1 MFRLR
6 IAIYSRKS
14 VYTGKGDSIENQ
26 VQMSKQYIFSRL
38 ENVTEKDIRIYE
50 DEGYSAKSTD
60 RPEFQRMLKDLR
72 EDQLDCIVC
81 YRLDR
86 ISRNVGDFAQLIEEI
101 NKRGVTFLCIKEEF
115 DTSKPMGKAMMY
127 IASVFA
133 QLERET
139 IAERVRDNMYMLA
152 RTGRWLGGSPPT
164 GYQSVRRSEQL
175 EDGRERFYYALEENP
190 QELLLIQS
198 LYQNL
203 LQLKS
208 LSSTYHLYM
217 ANYKGRQ
224 DSLLTLQGVKRI
236 LSNPV
241 YCIAD
246 RFVRDYFIE
255 QGSEICFAQN
265 ETSSFYG
272 LMVYN
277 KRGFSFK
284 REWIVS
290 VGKHRGI
297 VTGKDWI
304 KAQELLEHGK
314 REKRRRERNDF
325 ALLSNLL
332 CCAKCHDSLYAKR
345 RSGEKEC
352 FDYICSNK
360 LRNGKTGC
368 NCRNLNGPRSDRKL
382 LDLLL
387 ETDNLK
393 QSFICACDALLLE
406 IRQGSC
412 LSICDDGDELDDC
425 KNQLKKLTQSI
436 LCLKHESDLYDS
448 IQRDIVKIEEK
459 IGVIDQGEHLLRQQE
474 YCDEF
479 NLKEIVQSFSVER
492 QRELVHLMIDSVI
505 WNEKELFVVL
515 K

>member
-38 ENVTEKDIRIYE
+38 ENVTEEDIAVYE
-50 DEGYSAKSTD
+50 DEGYSAKSAD

-164 GYQSVRRSEQL
+164 GYQPVRKSEQL
-175 EDGRERFYYALEENP
+175 GDGRERFHYALKEDP
-190 QELLLIQS
+190 QKLLLV
-198 LYQNL
+198 QNL
-203 LQLKS
+203 YKDLMQLKS
-208 LSSTYHLYM
+208 LSAAYRLYI
-217 ANYKGRQ
+217 ANHKDIQ
-224 DSLLTLQGVKRI
+224 DSYLTLQGVKRI

-246 RFVRDYFIE
+246 RFARDYFIE
-255 QGSEICFAQN
+255 QGSEVCFSQN

-290 VGKHRGI
+290 VGRHRGI

-304 KAQELLEHGK
+304 KAQTLLEHEK
-314 REKRRRERNDF
+314 SVKRRRGRNDF

-332 CCAKCHDSLYAKR
+332 CCAKCHDTLYAKR
-345 RSGEKEC
+345 RSGEKER

-360 LRNGKTGC
+360 LRNGKTAC
-368 NCRNLNGPRSDRKL
+368 DCKNLNGRRADGRI

-387 ETDNLK
+387 ETENLK
-393 QSFICACDALLLE
+393 QSFIFACDALLLE
-406 IRQGSC
+406 TKRGSYFS
-412 LSICDDGDELDDC
+412 LCDDGNELNDC
-425 KNQLKKLTQSI
+425 KSQLQKLTQSI

-459 IGVIDQGEHLLRQQE
+459 INGIDRKESLQKQQE
-474 YCDEF
+474 HGDEF
-479 NLKEIVQSFSVER
+479 QLKEIVQSCSVER
-492 QRELVHLMIDSVI
+492 RRELIHLMIDSVV
-505 WNEKELFVVL
+505 WNEKELLVVL